1 MRRLKVKELAQAK
14 GWSQDTLARESGLT
28 FTTVRRIWRDR
39 GTEDPRLSTLSAL
52 ATALGVSIDDLYETV
67 EGEVQPSD
75 NRMSLAGA

>member
-1 MRRLKVKELAQAK
+1 MRRLKVKAVAQAK

-67 EGEVQPSD
+67 ADDSLER
-75 NRMSLAGA
+75 RMSLVLVAG